1 MNHESGRQW
10 PRPTTA
16 WVMRQSWS
24 DLLFAHWSFPAA
36 AVQKLLPAGLELDTW
51 EGKAWLGVVPFRMH
65 GVRPRWLPAVPWLS
79 AFPELNVRTYVI
91 RDGKPGVWFFSLDAA
106 NPVAVWIAQK
116 TFHLPYRNAQMVCQ
130 ADREGWINYHSTRAD
145 GTTRL
150 KARYRPVGEVVPAAA
165 IMGSLDDWLTARYC
179 LYAPDPRGNIYRG
192 EIDHVA
198 WPLQRAEATIETNT
212 MLQPLGLDV
221 PPVPPLLHFSRRLD
235 VVVWGL
241 QRC

>member
-1 MNHESGRQW
+1 
-10 PRPTTA
+10 
-16 WVMRQSWS
+16 MRQSWS
-24 DLLFAHWSFPAA
+24 DLLFAHWAFPAA
-36 AVQKLLPAGLELDTW
+36 AVRPLIPAGLELQTW
-51 EGKAWLGVVPFRMH
+51 EGKAWIGVVPFRMH

-79 AFPELNVRTYVI
+79 AFPELNVRTYVT

-106 NPVAVWIAQK
+106 NPVAVWIAQQM
-116 TFHLPYRNAQMVCQ
+116 FHLPYRNAQMTCQ
-130 ADREGWINYHSTRAD
+130 SDREGWVNYHSVRSD
-145 GTTRL
+145 GTTIL
-150 KARYRPVGEVVPAAA
+150 KARYRPVDEPVPAAT
-165 IMGSLDDWLTARYC
+165 GSLDDWLTARYC
-179 LYAPDPRGNIYRG
+179 LYAADPRGNIYRG
-192 EIDHVA
+192 EIDHPA